1 MNSKKVLGTALA
13 AALVLGAGTFAWRS
27 GLLPVDM
34 SGKPRSPTAAAPG
47 TSAAPGAGPAA
58 PTASGAVAA
67 APAEEVRETP
77 DSESGLDA
85 LIPRQSVGH
94 AAGLDKTPDPLK
106 LGSSAVLVMEPGAAK
121 PLFAKNENAV
131 LPMASVTK
139 LMTAMVLMDQQLPMD
154 ETLTI
159 TEDDMD
165 RERHSRSR
173 LRVGSVLTRA
183 DALQLA
189 LMSSENR
196 AAHALARTAPG
207 GVNAFVAAMNRKAKA
222 LGMNTTSYSDP
233 TGLSNKN
240 QSTARDLATLV
251 IAASAYPVLREY
263 STTPERRIAFGSRVL
278 QYRNSDP
285 LVRNAGWDV
294 QLQKTGYIVE
304 AGHCVVLRTRI
315 AERDLVM
322 VLLDAAS
329 NRVRSADAHRI
340 RAWLGGGPDP
350 AVAATRTERRK
361 QAAAAKAEKAEKAGK
376 AEKTAAKGTKS
387 SKADKPDKQ
396 AKAGNKTAK
405 PAEARIAKTFDGRS
419 GKPAPKQARRKDT
432 DGAAS

>member
-1 MNSKKVLGTALA
+1 MNSKSILGAALA
-13 AALVLGAGTFAWRS
+13 AALAVGAGALAWRA

-34 SGKPRSPTAAAPG
+34 TSKPRHEAATAPQ
-47 TSAAPGAGPAA
+47 AAPGAPAAPAA
-58 PTASGAVAA
+58 PTASAVAA
-67 APAEEVRETP
+67 APAEEVHETP

-106 LGSSAVLVMEPGAAK
+106 LGSSAALVLEPGAAK
-121 PLFAKNENAV
+121 PVFAKNENAV
-131 LPMASVTK
+131 LPIASVTK

-154 ETLTI
+154 QTLTI

-165 RERHSRSR
+165 RARHSRSR

-207 GVNAFVAAMNRKAKA
+207 GVNAFVAAMNRKARA
-222 LGMNTTSYSDP
+222 LGMNSTSYVEP
-233 TGLSNKN
+233 TGLSEKN
-240 QSTARDLATLV
+240 QSTATDLATLV
-251 IAASAYPVLREY
+251 IAASAYPLLREY

-285 LVRNAGWDV
+285 LVRNGWDV

-304 AGHCVVLRTRI
+304 AGHCVVMRTRI

-322 VLLDAAS
+322 VLLDAGS
-329 NRVRSADAHRI
+329 NRVRSADAQRI
-340 RAWLGGGPDP
+340 RSWLGGGPDP
-350 AVAATRTERRK
+350 AVAAARAKKREQRAL
-361 QAAAAKAEKAEKAGK
+361 AADKADKAEKS
-376 AEKTAAKGTKS
+376 AAKGGKS
-387 SKADKPDKQ
+387 SKADKNDKAEKH
-396 AKAGNKTAK
+396 AKAGK
-405 PAEARIAKTFDGRS
+405 PAARQGDGRVAKTFDGKHD
-419 GKPAPKQARRKDT
+419 KPAARQAKRKEAERST
-432 DGAAS
+432 AS